1 MLILHLADFSLTE
14 ISGMGSTM
22 LWELGE
28 NHQLSL
34 EPSREMPDGISLP
47 LGYDSFIQMQKQKT
61 NSVSG

>member
-1 MLILHLADFSLTE
+1 
-14 ISGMGSTM
+14 M

-28 NHQLSL
+28 NHQLYA
-34 EPSREMPDGISLP
+34 REMPDGISLS

>member
-1 MLILHLADFSLTE
+1 
-14 ISGMGSTM
+14 MGSTM

-47 LGYDSFIQMQKQKT
+47 LSYDSFIQMQKQKT